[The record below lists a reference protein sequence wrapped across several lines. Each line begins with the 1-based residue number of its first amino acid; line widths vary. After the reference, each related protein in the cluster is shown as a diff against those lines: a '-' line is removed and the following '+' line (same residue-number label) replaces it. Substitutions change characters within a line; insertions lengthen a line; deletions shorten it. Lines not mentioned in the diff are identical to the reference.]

1 MYKNTIFWPQKILFS
16 GSVVQGRYLQNWNI
30 INKTW
35 NPNIHILKPLSRVHN
50 DLHLNVVTFWFEG
63 IKLVTKTWAFGFCT
77 WIYIASMVPWTNN
90 MPQKSLNPSMTS
102 IESLPSC
109 HFIWF
114 FKTEFIAHINQCRT
128 RWTINFLIANNSKK
142 CKYLDACASLYKL
155 HTTWILIII
164 VLNSEFHVFFFS
176 MKGFN
181 FFIKW
186 WTKFLLTQKCSI
198 HLRSLYC
205 IIKKCGY

>member
-1 MYKNTIFWPQKILFS
+1 
-16 GSVVQGRYLQNWNI
+16 
-30 INKTW
+30 
-35 NPNIHILKPLSRVHN
+35 
-50 DLHLNVVTFWFEG
+50 
-63 IKLVTKTWAFGFCT
+63 
-77 WIYIASMVPWTNN
+77 MVPWTNN

-164 VLNSEFHVFFFS
+164 VLNSEFHVFFF

-181 FFIKW
+181 LFYQVMKKVPTN
-186 WTKFLLTQKCSI
+186 TKVFNPPKV
-198 HLRSLYC
+198 
-205 IIKKCGY
+205 IILHHQEVWILGG